1 MFVESNHDTVN
12 FSVVFNLK
20 FLFLYVTL
28 SYNLNYFVDSR
39 RYLALCIVRAEP
51 VIFDKLL
58 VKQVLSMA

>member
-12 FSVVFNLK
+12 CSVVFNLK